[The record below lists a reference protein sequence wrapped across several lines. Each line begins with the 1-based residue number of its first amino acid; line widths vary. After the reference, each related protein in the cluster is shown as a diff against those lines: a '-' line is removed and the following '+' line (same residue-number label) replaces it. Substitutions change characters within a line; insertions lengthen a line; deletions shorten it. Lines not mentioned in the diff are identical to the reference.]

1 MSLESC
7 IESAKQYVCPMTLML
22 DNPKKCIANE
32 CVKWCYYKEIP
43 DYHEPFKS
51 RWSPGT
57 FRFGREESWCCSLG
71 S

>member
-7 IESAKQYVCPMTLML
+7 IESAKQFICPMTLML

-43 DYHEPFKS
+43 DYDSHS
-51 RWSPGT
+51 RSAKNPDPQ
-57 FRFGREESWCCSLG
+57 
-71 S
+71 